1 MQRVK
6 SRAPA
11 NYKPQVLDTEK
22 RLNILFDHLNNED
35 LLKQD
40 TITSMTELAEALQ
53 GRNYEQALVLQMDI
67 SKNHMDEL
75 GNWMVCYLETVP
87 PAQMVKL
94 IRTLQVGL
102 KRLISMSRVT
112 P

>member
-35 LLKQD
+35 LQQD
-40 TITSMTELAEALQ
+40 TIVSMTELAEALKT
-53 GRNYEQALVLQMDI
+53 RNYELALGLQMDI
-67 SKNHMDEL
+67 SKNHMDEQSK
-75 GNWMVCYLETVP
+75 WMVCFFDIVP
-87 PAQMVKL
+87 PAQMAKL